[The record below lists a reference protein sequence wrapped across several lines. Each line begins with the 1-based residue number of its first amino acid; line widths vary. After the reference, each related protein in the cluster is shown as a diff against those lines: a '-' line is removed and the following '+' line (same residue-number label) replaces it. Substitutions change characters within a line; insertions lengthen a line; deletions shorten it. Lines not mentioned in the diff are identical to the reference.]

1 MYIIYQLYWWHCSAG
16 ASQKSTGRTQ
26 PQSCTG
32 LIMSPSLTRRALFSR
47 SDSPVLHLHISES
60 KFEDDNFRCHTGRFV
75 LSSNF
80 ENLSRKYV
88 DYSSQSEGLL
98 LEMIVTMVRDDGD
111 GGYDNPVQDHMSDQY
126 SPPDA
131 PLNAPV
137 DPGQQNTTCCIC
149 IFTNCHQ
156 EFVVLSI
163 QPL

>member
-1 MYIIYQLYWWHCSAG
+1 MSTCFFYCFGAG
-16 ASQKSTGRTQ
+16 VLGNDRDN
-26 PQSCTG
+26 
-32 LIMSPSLTRRALFSR
+32 
-47 SDSPVLHLHISES
+47 SD
-60 KFEDDNFRCHTGRFV
+60 
-75 LSSNF
+75 
-80 ENLSRKYV
+80 
-88 DYSSQSEGLL
+88 
-98 LEMIVTMVRDDGD
+98 DDGD